1 MFKAEKESGVHG
13 VNNNASR
20 WGRRLRKPQ
29 KEVTAPGI
37 RSPKPRAP
45 FLLAG
50 QSRAV
55 TLPCRS
61 SSGAGAGLT
70 YGRGGGRLAGGPA
83 PEARRPTCS
92 APKPSARAARA
103 GLPGPGGRSAPTEAS
118 VQALVACQRAGR
130 SQHVSRVPCFGFSRP
145 LPALSGWPRCFLFCP
160 GSRAQGPGPTGHP
173 QQGRLPALGLRP
185 GPLHWEVGRCR
196 DPDKPSCDSQ

>member
-29 KEVTAPGI
+29 KEVTAQGI
-37 RSPKPRAP
+37 RSLKPRAP

-50 QSRAV
+50 QSWAV

-70 YGRGGGRLAGGPA
+70 CSRGRNAQ
-83 PEARRPTCS
+83 
-92 APKPSARAARA
+92 K
-103 GLPGPGGRSAPTEAS
+103 
-118 VQALVACQRAGR
+118 
-130 SQHVSRVPCFGFSRP
+130 SQ
-145 LPALSGWPRCFLFCP
+145 
-160 GSRAQGPGPTGHP
+160 
-173 QQGRLPALGLRP
+173 
-185 GPLHWEVGRCR
+185 
-196 DPDKPSCDSQ
+196 